1 MSTAPYEY
9 TLGNWNG
16 IQMNAHER
24 SLVPSLA
31 ASAEEIG
38 HDHGYARI
46 QVRTSIATEMM
57 SNSYVEFTAHFGQQ
71 MAVWDPGRRR

>member
-1 MSTAPYEY
+1 
-9 TLGNWNG
+9 
-16 IQMNAHER
+16 MNAHER

-57 SNSYVEFTAHFGQQ
+57 SNSYVHGTAHFGQQ